1 MNEIDLLARLRDE
14 VPGDQ
19 VSAHAERRLADAIAS
34 GPATR
39 LAPARR
45 PGSRGWLALPGRP
58 SWRLATAGLA
68 VAILLVGTATA
79 LVAGTRSTPAARLTA
94 AELAYRAAA
103 SAARSPYVRPGQWVF
118 RELYARPKT
127 PFEAGGITRQW
138 ATANNKTNAFYLH
151 GRLIVGPWS
160 TWQPMGCISHIKPF
174 HWVPCAPAHQQYL
187 KFPVATPFVSYSQ
200 LSSLPA
206 DPRQLIPVLA
216 AKNPHGYLY
225 NMALQP
231 GSLVQAQT
239 GRAPAQHGYVGSP
252 ALRAFSVICSLLST
266 YVMPPRLTA
275 ELYRALGD
283 LHGVEVYRN
292 VLDVTGRPGIAFY
305 MPLRPHARSGEDI
318 IVNPR
323 TYQLMGFGNRHI
335 GTAVLYQAIVAG
347 PGVRPGRH

>member
-19 VSAHAERRLADAIAS
+19 VSARAERRLADAIAS
-34 GPATR
+34 PAPR
-39 LAPARR
+39 RAPARR
-45 PGSRGWLALPGRP
+45 GGSRAWQARP
-58 SWRLATAGLA
+58 SRPRWRLATAGLA
-68 VAILLVGTATA
+68 VAAVAAGTAAA
-79 LVAGTRSTPAARLTA
+79 LVAGTGSAPPARLTA
-94 AELAYRAAA
+94 EELAYRAAA
-103 SAARSPYVRPGQWVF
+103 SAARSPDVRPGQWVY

-127 PFEAGGITRQW
+127 PFQASGITRQW
-138 ATANNKTNAFYLH
+138 ATANNQTNAFYLH

-160 TWQPMGCISHIKPF
+160 TWQPLGCVSHTKPF
-174 HWVPCAPAHQQYL
+174 RPVPCAPGRQRYL
-187 KFPVATPFVSYSQ
+187 KFRVATPFVRYSQ
-200 LSSLPA
+200 LSSLPTS
-206 DPRQLIPVLA
+206 PRRLIPVLA
-216 AKNPHGYLY
+216 ARNPHGFLY

-231 GSLVQAQT
+231 GSMVDEQP
-239 GRAPAQHGYVGSP
+239 GRAHTEHEYVGSP
-252 ALRAFSVICSLLST
+252 ALRAFSVISNLLST

-292 VLDVTGRPGIAFY
+292 VTDVTGRHGIAFY
-305 MPLRPHARSGEDI
+305 MPFRPHARTGEDI

-323 TYQLMGFGNRHI
+323 TYQLMGFGNRQD